1 MAEPSRDNDQSM
13 EDILQS
19 IKRIIA
25 DEGEHAPAAAGSD
38 VLELTDLLAEDAAVP
53 DPVAVEVATAVDTM
67 SIDEIMAVP
76 LSSMPEPEATVALHV
91 DPAPEAKPEP
101 VKPEPVVVTAVREPT
116 HTVDTEGLISD
127 ATLAAS
133 VSALSALAQKPSPVG
148 LSAHGHSF
156 RSGTTVEDLVVESL
170 RPMLKEWLDDHLPA
184 LVRNLVEKE
193 IRRLSV

>member
-1 MAEPSRDNDQSM
+1 MAEPSKDNDQSM

-25 DEGEHAPAAAGSD
+25 DEGEPAPIAAAGSD

-53 DPVAVEVATAVDTM
+53 DPFAETKSEAVGSV
-67 SIDEIMAVP
+67 SIDEIMAAP
-76 LSSMPEPEATVALHV
+76 MSSMPQEAPAVAHV
-91 DPAPEAKPEP
+91 EPAPEPAP
-101 VKPEPVVVTAVREPT
+101 VAAAVVAPAPATAPAPT

-133 VSALSALAQKPSPVG
+133 VSALSALAQKPSPAAP
-148 LSAHGHSF
+148 SIHGHSF

-170 RPMLKEWLDDHLPA
+170 KPMLKEWLDDHLPA

-193 IRRLSV
+193 IRRLSA